1 MEHLSQ
7 FDMTIHYIRGEDN
20 TVADALSRL
29 PCDPH
34 EEEPEDVD
42 IADSPVHWDNWLKVN
57 TSCNTILSISANES
71 FLRDVRLGY
80 ANDDFCQKL
89 SVADESIPG
98 IRFENGL
105 WYISD
110 RLVIPR
116 FGTLREDL
124 FCLAHDSL
132 GHFGADKSYASIR
145 DCYYWPNMCRD
156 LEKAYVP
163 ACADCQCNKSSTSK
177 LRGPLHLLLIPESR
191 GDSVCLDFVGPLP
204 EDNGFDCVLTVT
216 DCLGSDVRLIPT
228 RTDIS
233 APKLAL
239 IFFNEWYCKNGD
251 DTQPGNPNK

>member
-1 MEHLSQ
+1 MYTDHRTLENFDTQKDLSRRQAHWMEHLFQ

-20 TVADALSRL
+20 TVADALSHL

-34 EEEPEDVD
+34 EEESEDVD
-42 IADSPVHWDNWLKVN
+42 IANSPVCWDNWLKVN
-57 TSCNTILSISANES
+57 TSCNAILSISADKS

-89 SVADESIPG
+89 SVADENIPG

-124 FCLAHDSL
+124 FRLAHDSL

-145 DCYYWPNMCRD
+145 NYYYWPNMRRD

-163 ACADCQCNKSSTSK
+163 ACADCQHNKSSTSK
-177 LRGPLHLLLIPESR
+177 PRGPLHPLPIPESR

-204 EDNGFDCVLTVT
+204 EDEGYDCVLTVM
-216 DCLGSDVRLIPT
+216 DHLGSDV
-228 RTDIS
+228 
-233 APKLAL
+233 
-239 IFFNEWYCKNGD
+239 
-251 DTQPGNPNK
+251 